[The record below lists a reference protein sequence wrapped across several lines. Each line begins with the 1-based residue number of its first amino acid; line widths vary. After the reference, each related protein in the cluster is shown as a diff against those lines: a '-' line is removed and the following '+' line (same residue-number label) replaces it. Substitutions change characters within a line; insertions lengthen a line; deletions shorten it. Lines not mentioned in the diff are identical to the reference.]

1 MPNGEKKLGLSLL
14 EALDAIT
21 RLIPAATDAQLGKL
35 RAQRA
40 ALLGQLARLVDEN
53 LDQDDEHYQA
63 ATAALEIA
71 SATAELALQ
80 RMASVAEAVR
90 VLGQALELVATLKP

>member
-21 RLIPAATDAQLGKL
+21 RLIPAATDAQLPKL

-40 ALLGQLARLVDEN
+40 ALLGQLGRLVDQN
-53 LDQDDEHYQA
+53 LDQADEHYQA
-63 ATAALEIA
+63 ATAALEMA

-80 RMASVAEAVR
+80 QMASVAEAVR
-90 VLGQALELVATLKP
+90 ALGQALELVATLRP